1 MPQYRQGDMW
11 SVWNTADLFAI
22 TTNSTLRTDGA
33 LVMGRGIA
41 RQARNRF
48 PGLAAALGQAIAAAC
63 GSGGVYG
70 LLVSPSWPDARLAAF
85 QVKRDWRS
93 AADRDLIH
101 RSTALL
107 VNWCSAHPDSQVH
120 LNLPGIGNGRLSR
133 DVVIP
138 IISALPE
145 TVTIW
150 ETPAP
155 VPASVAAHRPTVAE
169 VPDAPLLQPPHPA
182 SPPGTV
188 LEDWDQEAQREAYAQ
203 FIAGAAPLPVTA
215 AERDAYLF
223 AAGFARGCAWARAR
237 TQTRHNGRQQR
248 HALAG

>member
-1 MPQYRQGDMW
+1 MPHYQQGDMW
-11 SVWNTADLFAI
+11 SVWESADLFVI
-22 TTNSTLRTDGA
+22 TTNSTLRADGA

-48 PGLAAALGQAIAAAC
+48 PGIAAALGRAIAQTY

-70 LLVSPSWPDARLAAF
+70 LLVSPSWPTAKLAAF
-85 QVKRDWRS
+85 QVKRDWRDT
-93 AADRDLIH
+93 AALDLIR

-107 VNWCSAHPDSQVH
+107 VTWCSAHPDSQVH

-150 ETPAP
+150 EMPAP
-155 VPASVAAHRPTVAE
+155 VPASAAIAT
-169 VPDAPLLQPPHPA
+169 PDAPLLQPPHPVLP
-182 SPPGTV
+182 SGTV
-188 LEDWDQEAQREAYAQ
+188 LEDWDQEAQREAFSRFMAD
-203 FIAGAAPLPVTA
+203 AVSLPVTA

-223 AAGFARGCAWARAR
+223 AIGFARGCTWSRARAK
-237 TQTRHNGRQQR
+237 TQHNGGQQR

>member
-1 MPQYRQGDMW
+1 MPHYQQGDMW
-11 SVWNTADLFAI
+11 SVWESADLFVI
-22 TTNSTLRTDGA
+22 TTNSTLRADGA

-48 PGLAAALGQAIAAAC
+48 PGIAAALGRAIAQTY

-70 LLVSPSWPDARLAAF
+70 LLVSPSWPTAKLAAF
-85 QVKRDWRS
+85 QVKRDWRDT
-93 AADRDLIH
+93 AALDLIR

-107 VNWCSAHPDSQVH
+107 VTWCSAHPDSQVH

-150 ETPAP
+150 EMPAP
-155 VPASVAAHRPTVAE
+155 VPASAAIAT
-169 VPDAPLLQPPHPA
+169 PDAPLLQPPHPVLP
-182 SPPGTV
+182 SGTV
-188 LEDWDQEAQREAYAQ
+188 LEDWDQEAQREAFSRFMADDVS
-203 FIAGAAPLPVTA
+203 LPVTA

-237 TQTRHNGRQQR
+237 TKTRHNGGQQR

>member
-11 SVWNTADLFAI
+11 SVWESADLFVI
-22 TTNSTLRTDGA
+22 TTNSTLRADGA

-48 PGLAAALGQAIAAAC
+48 PGLAAALGQAIAVAC
-63 GSGGVYG
+63 GNGGVYG
-70 LLVSPSWPDARLAAF
+70 LLVSPSWPTAKLAAF
-85 QVKRDWRS
+85 QVKRDWRDT
-93 AADRDLIH
+93 AALDLIR

-107 VNWCSAHPDSQVH
+107 VTWCSAHPDSQVH

-138 IISALPE
+138 IIRALPE

-150 ETPAP
+150 EMPAS
-155 VPASVAAHRPTVAE
+155 VPASAAIAT
-169 VPDAPLLQPPHPA
+169 PDAPLLQPSHPA

-188 LEDWDQEAQREAYAQ
+188 LEDWDQEAQREAFSRFMAD
-203 FIAGAAPLPVTA
+203 AVSLPVTA
-215 AERDAYLF
+215 AERDACLF

-237 TQTRHNGRQQR
+237 TQTQYNGRQQR